1 MSATTRHIKG
11 AEFPP
16 ELQKV
21 FNIKPHQFLKVTVE
35 VEAHNDEYDMEN
47 LGEAL
52 LESAKEIAE
61 AKRQGRRLTNAREFL
76 NIL

>member
-1 MSATTRHIKG
+1 MPVTTRRMQG

-35 VEAHNDEYDMEN
+35 VEEHNDEYDMEN
-47 LGEAL
+47 LGEVL

-61 AKRQGRRLTNAREFL
+61 AKRQGKRLTNAREFL
-76 NIL
+76 KTL